1 MMTEAGNKQKSF
13 RMRQT
18 AYALL
23 LWVVFLSA
31 SVVADGQNPVQKEV
45 PADYGYVVKPGQQV
59 PEFEMTLTVGKKVKM
74 SDLKGRVVM
83 LQFTASWCGVCR
95 KEMPHIEKEIW
106 AKHRNN
112 PKFALYGIDLDEPL
126 DKVVKFGKDVG
137 ITYPLALDP
146 GGKIFYTF
154 AEKGAGVTRNVIIDK
169 SGKIIFLTRLFK
181 EEEFAQM
188 KKVIEKALGE
198 D

>member
-1 MMTEAGNKQKSF
+1 MMRAGKFSVGILV
-13 RMRQT
+13 MLSLV
-18 AYALL
+18 AG
-23 LWVVFLSA
+23 VVR
-31 SVVADGQNPVQKEV
+31 GQETVQNEV
-45 PADYGYVVKPGQQV
+45 PADYGYLVRPGQQV
-59 PEFEMTLTVGKKVKM
+59 PDFKMVLTNGKNVKM

-106 AKHRNN
+106 AKYRNHQE
-112 PKFALYGIDLDEPL
+112 FALVGIDLDEPVE
-126 DKVVKFGKDVG
+126 KVVKFGKDVG

-169 SGKIIFLTRLFK
+169 TGKIIFLTRLFK
-181 EEEFAQM
+181 EEEFNQM
-188 KKVIEKALGE
+188 KKVIDQAIKQ